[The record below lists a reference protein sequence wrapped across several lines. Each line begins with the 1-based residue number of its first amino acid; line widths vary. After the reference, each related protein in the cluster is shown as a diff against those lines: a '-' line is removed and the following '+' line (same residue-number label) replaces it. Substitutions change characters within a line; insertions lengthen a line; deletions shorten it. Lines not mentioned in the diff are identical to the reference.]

1 MYNNT
6 LSHRKGR
13 SGLKMSSQTAS
24 ASVSVSS
31 ALVKGLITQGVKKF
45 FVVLGHGTTD
55 VGEALRVA
63 DAAGDIKVIQ
73 CRNEIEATHAATA
86 LRWSTNEGVAVVTS
100 IGPGALQAV
109 SASLAA
115 ASNGIGVWF
124 IFGDETTHDEGD
136 NMQQIPGRGQSSY
149 FKMFSH
155 MAETYLLHTPQ
166 AIYSALGKGSAVTN
180 HPSRP
185 QPFFLLLPINVQ
197 PKEVPFFDSKK
208 LDNGKKISIGPAN
221 LDEIKKVASSL
232 LQSKKVVIK
241 VGRGSA
247 HAGKELKALAELV
260 DGIFVMSPSS
270 LGIVPSSD
278 SRNMGVGGSKGSI
291 SGNFAMTEAETLI
304 VAGSRAVC
312 QSDCSRTGYPNVQ
325 QVINL
330 NTDVFDAL
338 HYNNTTSLIGE
349 LRQTLQILISE
360 LKALNCSKSNNSD
373 WLDLCSKKKA
383 EWAQYKSS
391 VLSQH
396 SAFDELRKK
405 EILTQPFVVSETL
418 KWVEKNGF
426 KVFFD
431 AGDVQAN
438 GFQVAEIESEGWYF
452 TESGSSYMGFA
463 TSAVLAGGVSNEKF
477 YGVAVTGDGSFIMN
491 PQILI
496 DAVHTKTNGCIVL
509 LDNRRMGA
517 ISALQN
523 DQYSKIF
530 ATSDQVEVDYAAM
543 ASSVEGVLGIYGGT
557 SPQEFEA
564 ALAKASAHVGLTL
577 IHVPVYFGDNA
588 GAGLGSYGR
597 WNVGPWSH
605 EVEELIAKGRI

>member
-1 MYNNT
+1 
-6 LSHRKGR
+6 
-13 SGLKMSSQTAS
+13 MSSPLDT

-31 ALVKGLITQGVKKF
+31 ALVKGLIAQDVKKF

-55 VGEALRVA
+55 LGEALRIA
-63 DAAGDIKVIQ
+63 SEDGSITVIQ
-73 CRNEIEATHAATA
+73 CRNEVEATHAATA
-86 LRWSTNEGVAVVTS
+86 LRWSTNEGVVVVTS

-115 ASNGIGVWF
+115 VSNGIGVWF
-124 IFGDETTHDEGD
+124 IFGDETTHDEGH

-166 AIYSALGKGSAVTN
+166 AIYTALQKGSATTN

-185 QPFFLLLPINVQ
+185 QPFFLLLPINIQ
-197 PKEVPFFDSKK
+197 PKEVPFFDSRK
-208 LDNGKKISIGPAN
+208 LDSGKKISIGPAN
-221 LDEIKKVASSL
+221 SEAIKAVATSL
-232 LQSKKVVIK
+232 MQSHKVVIK

-247 HAGKELKALAELV
+247 FAGEELKLLAELV

-270 LGIVPSSD
+270 LGIVPSSEN
-278 SRNMGVGGSKGSI
+278 RNMGVGGSKGSI

-312 QSDCSRTGYPNVQ
+312 QSDCSRTGYPNVKH
-325 QVINL
+325 VINL
-330 NTDVFDAL
+330 NADVFDAL
-338 HYNNTTSLIGE
+338 HYNNTTTLIGD
-349 LRQTLQILISE
+349 LKQTLLILIAE
-360 LKALNCSKSNNSD
+360 LEALNLSKPSNSD
-373 WLDLCSKKKA
+373 WLKQCGVKKE
-383 EWAQYKSS
+383 EWAQYKSL
-391 VLSQH
+391 VLTH
-396 SAFDELRKK
+396 NTAFDASRK
-405 EILTQPFVVSETL
+405 ETVLTQPFVISETL
-418 KWVEKNGF
+418 KWVEAHGY

-438 GFQVAEIESEGWYF
+438 GFQVAEVNSEGWYF

-463 TSAVLAGGVSNEKF
+463 ASAVLAGGISNEKF
-477 YGVAVTGDGSFIMN
+477 YAVAVTGDGSFVMN

-496 DAVHTKTNGCIVL
+496 DAVHTKTSGCIVV

-517 ISALQN
+517 ISSLQN
-523 DQYSKIF
+523 DQYANAF
-530 ATSDQVEVDYAAM
+530 ATSDQVVVDFAAM
-543 ASSVEGVLGIYGGT
+543 AGAVDGVLGLYGGT
-557 SPQEFEA
+557 SPEEFHA
-564 ALAKASAHVGLTL
+564 ALAKASTHVGLTL
-577 IHVPVYFGDNA
+577 IHVPVYFGDEV

-605 EVEELIAKGRI
+605 DVEDLISKGEI

>member
-1 MYNNT
+1 
-6 LSHRKGR
+6 
-13 SGLKMSSQTAS
+13 MSSQTAS